1 VTFSPDHDEQ
11 RERAAA
17 YALGILSAEERL
29 QFEAHLSACDECAAE
44 VRSLGPV
51 VAALA
56 HAAPAADPPE
66 GARGRVLARLS
77 QGSPTS
83 AVPRATREPRRSGA
97 LAPWLLAA
105 ASLVLAAGL
114 AAYSVS
120 QRGRIEVLE
129 QTVRDAR
136 ARADVAERQA
146 ADARSAARAANND
159 EQAVIVVLAASDL
172 MRVELDGQPV
182 APQASARAFW
192 SRSQGLVF
200 TASNLP
206 PLPAGRTYQLWIVTA
221 ESPIGAGLL
230 KPRTAGGVNVV
241 YSMPG
246 GVTRPVAFAVTIE
259 PEGGVPAPTGDKY
272 LVGVVRS
279 SS

>member
-1 VTFSPDHDEQ
+1 VTLSAEHDEL

-29 QFEAHLSACDECAAE
+29 QYEAHLSACDECAAE
-44 VRSLGPV
+44 VRSLASV

-56 HAAPAADPPE
+56 HAAPSADLPVN
-66 GARGRVLARLS
+66 ARSRVLSRVS
-77 QGSPTS
+77 ERSWTPT
-83 AVPRATREPRRSGA
+83 VPRAVREPRRSRA

-114 AAYSVS
+114 AAYSFS
-120 QRGRIEVLE
+120 QRGRIGALE

-136 ARADVAERQA
+136 TRADVAERQA

-182 APQASARAFW
+182 APRASARAFW

-230 KPRTAGGVNVV
+230 KPKTDGGVNVV
-241 YSMPG
+241 YSMPT
-246 GVTRPVAFAVTIE
+246 GVTRPVAFAVTVE

-272 LVGVVRS
+272 LVGLVRS

>member
-1 VTFSPDHDEQ
+1 MTFSADHDEL

-29 QFEAHLSACDECAAE
+29 QYEAHLSSCDECAAE

-51 VAALA
+51 VVALA
-56 HAAPAADPPE
+56 HAAPSADLPAN
-66 GARGRVLARLS
+66 ARSRVLARIS
-77 QGSPTS
+77 QGSSTS
-83 AVPRATREPRRSGA
+83 TVRGPVREPRRSGA

-120 QRGRIEVLE
+120 PSARIGALE
-129 QTVRDAR
+129 QGVRDAR
-136 ARADVAERQA
+136 ARADVAERLA
-146 ADARSAARAANND
+146 ADARSAARTANND

-206 PLPAGRTYQLWIVTA
+206 ALPPGRIYQLWIVTA

-230 KPRTAGGVNVV
+230 KPKIDGGVNVV
-241 YSMPG
+241 YSMPT
-246 GVTRPVAFAVTIE
+246 GVTKPVAFAVTVE

-272 LVGVVRS
+272 LVGLVKS

>member
-1 VTFSPDHDEQ
+1 VTFSPDHDEL

-56 HAAPAADPPE
+56 HAAPTADPPPD
-66 GARGRVLARLS
+66 ARGRVLARLS
-77 QGSPTS
+77 QGSFTS
-83 AVPRATREPRRSGA
+83 TVPRVTREPRRSRV

-120 QRGRIEVLE
+120 QRGRIGALE
-129 QTVRDAR
+129 QSIRDAS

-146 ADARSAARAANND
+146 ADARTAMR
-159 EQAVIVVLAASDL
+159 QAFADDRSVVVVLAASDL
-172 MRVELDGQPV
+172 LRVELQGQPV
-182 APQASARAFW
+182 APQAAARAFW

-200 TASNLP
+200 TATNLP
-206 PLPAGRTYQLWIVTA
+206 PLPPADM
-221 ESPIGAGLL
+221 PIGAGLM
-230 KPRTAGGVNVV
+230 KPRPDGAVPLVHGMPPNV
-241 YSMPG
+241 G
-246 GVTRPVAFAVTIE
+246 RPVAFAVTIE

>member
-1 VTFSPDHDEQ
+1 VTFSPDHDEL

-29 QFEAHLSACDECAAE
+29 QFEAHLTACDECAAE
-44 VRSLGPV
+44 VRSLSPV

-56 HAAPAADPPE
+56 HAAPAADPPPD
-66 GARGRVLARLS
+66 ARGRVLARVS
-77 QGSPTS
+77 QGSFTS
-83 AVPRATREPRRSGA
+83 TVPRVTREPRRSRA

-120 QRGRIEVLE
+120 QRGRIGALE
-129 QTVRDAR
+129 QSIRDAS

-146 ADARSAARAANND
+146 ADARTAMR
-159 EQAVIVVLAASDL
+159 QAFADDRSVVVVLAASDL
-172 MRVELDGQPV
+172 LRVELQGQPV
-182 APQASARAFW
+182 APQAAARAFW

-200 TASNLP
+200 TATNLP
-206 PLPAGRTYQLWIVTA
+206 PLPPGRTYQLWIVTA
-221 ESPIGAGLL
+221 DMPIGAGLM
-230 KPRTAGGVNVV
+230 KPRPDGAVPLVHGMPPNV
-241 YSMPG
+241 G
-246 GVTRPVAFAVTIE
+246 RPVAFAVTIE

>member
-1 VTFSPDHDEQ
+1 VTFSPDHDEL

-44 VRSLGPV
+44 VRSLSPV

-56 HAAPAADPPE
+56 YAAPVADPPLD
-66 GARGRVLARLS
+66 ARGRVLARLS
-77 QGSPTS
+77 QGSFTS
-83 AVPRATREPRRSGA
+83 TVPRVTREPRRSRA

-120 QRGRIEVLE
+120 QRGRIGALE
-129 QTVRDAR
+129 QSVRDAS

-146 ADARSAARAANND
+146 ADARTAMR
-159 EQAVIVVLAASDL
+159 QALADDRSVVVVLAASDL
-172 MRVELDGQPV
+172 LRVELQGQPV
-182 APQASARAFW
+182 APQAAARAFW

-200 TASNLP
+200 SATNLP
-206 PLPAGRTYQLWIVTA
+206 PLPPGRTYQLWIVTA
-221 ESPIGAGLL
+221 DMPIGAGLM
-230 KPRTAGGVNVV
+230 KPRPDGAVPLVHGTPPNV
-241 YSMPG
+241 G
-246 GVTRPVAFAVTIE
+246 RPVAFAVTIE